1 MQTWRKFRFELKNRP
16 ANDKIVPVE
25 VIVFE
30 AVRAHKQCIMKKRQQ
45 RGSVRKLMQEKQLKS
60 VPSNIFYDE
69 FGKMKENGVQ
79 FGNYTKCQSE
89 HALTKAK
96 REIRKHEYF
105 TPRTV
110 Y

>member
-45 RGSVRKLMQEKQLKS
+45 RGSVRKLMQEK
-60 VPSNIFYDE
+60 
-69 FGKMKENGVQ
+69 
-79 FGNYTKCQSE
+79 
-89 HALTKAK
+89 
-96 REIRKHEYF
+96 
-105 TPRTV
+105 
-110 Y
+110 